1 MSRYLTL
8 LREQK
13 NSALTCE
20 KSELCEIT
28 PVFQGGRVLNSH
40 NSLISHTRTEKSTGR
55 EAKRFCITASMQQTI
70 RDYTEGRLR
79 ANDATRSAAA
89 CHGSDEANRH
99 YEYFGMAA
107 ERGFIEELERHG
119 LNPQGYVFLAGT
131 AREKRRLSEP
141 DFTYC
146 GLRFDIKA
154 CPPKQGSKP
163 DDVSINQ
170 GKHENP
176 NTRPDWYVLCL
187 FTSETDYTVALLP
200 AAEVDRW
207 ELRPGAMKPDGTR
220 RKPYYAISRRL
231 LPCLHDLSEL
241 TALTNADAV
250 ENDPQPFREDDA
262 DAEEDP
268 ADDFDD
274 LLSDGK
280 PPADDPE
287 GYGCFYVLDGTFYGP
302 NIGAYPLGRCNTCA
316 WTAPLTPSGMCV
328 LCEQSGQK
336 EYNSIGCRDN
346 CTGQAVKR
354 IDPGGPLCCG
364 ECWAFRQSDRKTH
377 AKKAKQE

>member
-250 ENDPQPFREDDA
+250 ESDPQPFREDDTN
-262 DAEEDP
+262 AEEGP
-268 ADDFDD
+268 AEETDD
-274 LLSDGK
+274 L
-280 PPADDPE
+280 AAE
-287 GYGCFYVLDGTFYGP
+287 GRELLEPFLAVIKVAHRNELHLPLNVNGEARDVNEYIRYTAAGIWYGQTLGSP
-302 NIGAYPLGRCNTCA
+302 NLAVRLENLRRLQA
-316 WTAPLTPSGMCV
+316 WYDAKVPV
-328 LCEQSGQK
+328 
-336 EYNSIGCRDN
+336 
-346 CTGQAVKR
+346 
-354 IDPGGPLCCG
+354 G
-364 ECWAFRQSDRKTH
+364 EKW
-377 AKKAKQE
+377 E